1 MNSKRGRPMLNESK
15 NRQYRIRLT
24 EGRITVILNKRRYA
38 YEGR

>member
-24 EGRITVILNKRRYA
+24 EGRIKEYA